1 MSRNILFEHNR
12 RAYTAAISMMEQTG
26 KAAVVHPTGTGKS
39 FIAFQLC
46 ADHPDQKICWLSPSA
61 YIFETQKEKWCLAG
75 GILFQNIYF
84 LTYARLMRMKEE
96 EFIGKDFDYLVLDEF
111 HRLGATQWGTGV
123 ERFRKLYPD
132 VKILGLS
139 ATNIRYLDNQRDMA
153 WELFG
158 GNIAS
163 ELTLGAAI
171 VQGILPAPKYVL
183 SVYSY
188 QQELKK
194 YEARVHQTRNRA
206 LREKAEKELEALR
219 RALDRADGLP
229 EIFARH
235 MNFTKH
241 MASKEENFSKNML
254 SGEEKKPKNKYIV
267 FCANY
272 EHLLKMRELALEWF
286 ASVDP
291 VPHIYTAYSDDPMT
305 AEKFKAFQ
313 NDRSDHLQLLY
324 CIDMLNEGIHIDGL
338 SGVILLR
345 PTVSPTI
352 YKQQIG
358 RALAAGG
365 KNVPVI
371 FDIVMNIEN
380 LLSVGA
386 IEEEVRESMLFFQ
399 SHDKTNEIV
408 NKFRIIDEVKDCR
421 TLFLQLNETLT
432 TSWNTMYTMAKKYYE
447 SYGNLEIPAKYTMDG
462 YSLGAWISTQRKVY
476 LGKTAGCLSREQVER
491 LAKIGMRWQGTQE
504 AAWEKNFAKA
514 EKYFKKYGNLEVPA
528 DFTTEDGCKLGRW
541 VRRQRDR
548 YKKIALASENKTEDL
563 QRASE
568 EDKGFHTKRI
578 ERLTRI
584 GMVWKEEDPWEKKFT
599 LAKRYYEE
607 HGNLR
612 MATDYVVEGVW
623 LSYWL
628 REQRTRLARDMESNA
643 EDKDIFKD
651 LEEEEVQCREK
662 DIWGENSARGELHPL
677 SEEQKQKLAS
687 IGIQAGVSQAE
698 LSWKEQYDKAEEF
711 YRKNGNL
718 SIPKRYVA
726 GNGKNLGIWLQHQ
739 REGRRKGML
748 ANWQVRLLDGIGMIW
763 ESGDPWEQG
772 FSHAIEYF
780 RENGDLNVPNQYSCV
795 DGYRLGKWISNQRF
809 LYGSSR
815 GKEPGEERIQRLNAI
830 GMIWSA
836 KRGRRSAKK
845 DF

>member
-1 MSRNILFEHNR
+1 MSRNILFEHNQK
-12 RAYTAAISMMEQTG
+12 AYTAAISMMEQTG
-26 KAAVVHPTGTGKS
+26 KAAVIHPTGTGKS

-75 GILFQNIYF
+75 GILSQNIDF

-96 EFIGKDFDYLVLDEF
+96 EFTEKDFDYLILDEF
-111 HRLGATQWGTGV
+111 HRLGAAQWGAGV
-123 ERFRKLYPD
+123 ERFRKLYPNAR
-132 VKILGLS
+132 ILGLS

-171 VQGILPAPKYVL
+171 VQGILPAPKYIL

-194 YEARVHQTRNRA
+194 YETRVHQTRNRA
-206 LREKAEKELEALR
+206 LREKAEEELEALR
-219 RALDRADGLP
+219 RALDRADGLS

-235 MNFTKH
+235 MP
-241 MASKEENFSKNML
+241 
-254 SGEEKKPKNKYIV
+254 SGEEKNIGNKYIV

-286 ASVDP
+286 AGVDP

-305 AEKFKAFQ
+305 AEEFKAFQ
-313 NDRSDHLQLLY
+313 NDRSGHLQLLY

-386 IEEEVRESMLFFQ
+386 IEEEIRESMLFFQ
-399 SHDKTNEIV
+399 SHGKTNEIV
-408 NKFRIIDEVKDCR
+408 NEFRIIDEVKDCR

-432 TSWNTMYTMAKKYYE
+432 TSWNAMYTMAKKYYE
-447 SYGNLEIPAKYTMDG
+447 TYGNLEIPAKYTVDG

-476 LGKTAGCLSREQVER
+476 LGKTAGCLSGEQVER
-491 LAKIGMRWQGTQE
+491 LTRIGMRWQGTQE

-514 EKYFKKYGNLEVPA
+514 EEYFKKYGNLEIPA
-528 DFTTEDGCKLGRW
+528 DFTAEDGCKLGRW
-541 VRRQRDR
+541 VRRQRER
-548 YKKIALASENKTEDL
+548 YKKIALASENN
-563 QRASE
+563 R

-584 GMVWKEEDPWEKKFT
+584 GMVWKEEEPWEKKFT

-612 MATDYVVEGVW
+612 MAADYVVEGVW
-623 LSYWL
+623 LSCWL
-628 REQRTRLARDMESNA
+628 REQRTKLA
-643 EDKDIFKD
+643 
-651 LEEEEVQCREK
+651 
-662 DIWGENSARGELHPL
+662 GELHPL
-677 SEEQKQKLAS
+677 SEERKQKLAS
-687 IGIQAGVSQAE
+687 IGIQSGVSQAE

-711 YRKNGNL
+711 YRENGNL

-739 REGRRKGML
+739 REGRRKGRL

-763 ESGDPWEQG
+763 ESNDPWEQG

>member
-12 RAYTAAISMMEQTG
+12 KAYSAAISMMEQTG
-26 KAAVVHPTGTGKS
+26 KAAVIHPTGTGKS
-39 FIAFQLC
+39 FLAFQLC
-46 ADHPDQKICWLSPSA
+46 ADHPDRRICWLSPSA

-75 GILFQNIYF
+75 GIFYENIYF

-96 EFIGKDFDYLVLDEF
+96 DFTEKNFDYLVLDEF
-111 HRLGATQWGTGV
+111 HRLGAAQWGAGV
-123 ERFRKLYPD
+123 ERLRKVCKD
-132 VKILGLS
+132 AKILGLS

-171 VQGILPAPKYVL
+171 VQGILPTPKYIL

-194 YEARVHQTRNRA
+194 YEIKVHRTKNRP

-229 EIFARH
+229 EVFARH
-235 MNFTKH
+235 M
-241 MASKEENFSKNML
+241 ALRAENSSENML
-254 SGEEKKPKNKYIV
+254 STEKKSAGNKYIV
-267 FCANY
+267 FCSNY
-272 EHLLKMRELALEWF
+272 EHLLKMRELAPEWF
-286 ASVDP
+286 AKVDP
-291 VPHIYTAYSDDPMT
+291 TPHIYIAYSDDPMT
-305 AEKFKAFQ
+305 TEEFKAFQ
-313 NDRSDHLQLLY
+313 NDKSDHLQLLY

-365 KNVPVI
+365 KETPII

-380 LLSVGA
+380 LCSVGA
-386 IEEEVRESMLFFQ
+386 IEEEVRQ
-399 SHDKTNEIV
+399 SVLACRSNGKRDEIV
-408 NKFRIIDEVKDCR
+408 SEFRVIDEVKDCR

-432 TSWNTMYTMAKKYYE
+432 ASWDAMYVMAKEYYE
-447 SYGNLEIPAKYTMDG
+447 TYGNLEIPAKYATADG
-462 YSLGAWISTQRKVY
+462 YSLGAWIATQRKVY
-476 LGKTAGCLSREQVER
+476 LGKTAGTLNKEQIRR
-491 LAKIGMRWQGTQE
+491 LEAIGMCWQGVQE
-504 AAWEKNFAKA
+504 AAWERNFAEA
-514 EKYFKKYGNLEVPA
+514 EKYFRVHGNLCVPA
-528 DFTTEDGCKLGRW
+528 DFVTENGCKLGRW
-541 VRRQRDR
+541 VRRQRER
-548 YKKIALASENKTEDL
+548 YQKTALAAEKNSEN
-563 QRASE
+563 
-568 EDKGFHTKRI
+568 KGFHTKRM
-578 ERLTRI
+578 ERLTQI
-584 GMVWKEEDPWEKKFT
+584 GMIWGEEDPWEKRFT
-599 LAKRYYEE
+599 LAKQYYEE
-607 HGNLR
+607 HGHLQ
-612 MATDYVVEGVW
+612 MAADYIVEGIW
-623 LSYWL
+623 LARWL
-628 REQRTRLARDMESNA
+628 REQRTKLAKEME
-643 EDKDIFKD
+643 
-651 LEEEEVQCREK
+651 CEK
-662 DIWGENSARGELHPL
+662 DIGKENGRKRDPRPL
-677 SEEQKQKLAS
+677 NEDQKQKLAS
-687 IGIQAGVSQAE
+687 IGIKTGASQAE
-698 LSWKEQYDKAEEF
+698 LSWRKQYDKAEEF

-718 SIPKRYVA
+718 SIPKRYAA

-739 REGRRKGML
+739 REGRRKGRL

-772 FSHAIEYF
+772 FSHAMEYF
-780 RENGDLNVPNQYSCV
+780 RENGDLEVPNQYSCA

-809 LYGSSR
+809 LYGSSK

-836 KRGRRSAKK
+836 KRGRRSEKRVSS
-845 DF
+845 F